1 MAVTDVATSLPDVTL
16 QPTHT
21 VTVELDDA
29 LAVVTKL
36 NVYAL
41 NVETGLVEDIA
52 ALPPLFSYVPTEVPE

>member
-1 MAVTDVATSLPDVTL
+1 MATDVATSLPDVTL

-21 VTVELDDA
+21 VTVALDDA

-41 NVETGLVEDIA
+41 NVETGEREVLTA
-52 ALPPLFSYVPTEVPE
+52 PPPLLAYVPQEDAP

>member
-1 MAVTDVATSLPDVTL
+1 MAVTDVSDALPDVTL

-21 VTVELDDA
+21 VTVELDDP

-41 NVETGLVEDIA
+41 NIETGEREVLTAVP
-52 ALPPLFSYVPTEVPE
+52 ALLAYVPQEDEA